1 MAPEDWLQ
9 AEMQGEI
16 VALVHSHPGGLPW
29 LSEADRRLQVQS
41 DLPWWLVCRGAIHK
55 FRCVPHLTGRRFEH
69 GVTDCYTLFRDAYH
83 LAGIEMPDFHRGDD
97 WWRNGQN
104 LYLDN
109 MEATGFYRVALT
121 EAQPGDVLLCCFGSS
136 VPNHAAIYCGDGELL
151 HHIPEQLSKRERYT
165 DKWQRRTHSLW
176 RHREWHASAFT
187 GICNDFS
194 RRIDL
199 RVKTGA
205 EAIRAL
211 ATQLP
216 AFRQK
221 LSDGWYQVRIA
232 GRDVSTSGLTAQLHE
247 TLPDGAV
254 IHIVPRVAG
263 AKSGGVFQIVLGAAA
278 IAGSFF
284 TAGATLAAWGAA
296 IGAGGMT
303 GILFSLGASMVL
315 GGVAQMLA
323 PKARTPRTQTT
334 DNGKQN
340 TYFSSLDNMVAQ
352 GNVMPVLYGE
362 MRVGS
367 RVVSQ
372 EISTADEGD
381 GGQVVVIGR

>member
-1 MAPEDWLQ
+1 MSWDLLRKFVNGKEAAKVADVIAKLTATQAFAAFILRDIGRWLVIFIRDRRTVITALIAAIGPGAGVGQHDTSRKNSAICFRRRGQYKGGTHRAQFAALLNAPAESCGFVVRAPEGERYFPGVNISGEPEDYFRMAPEDWLQ

-97 WWRNGQN
+97 WWRHGQN

-109 MEATGFYRVALT
+109 LEATGLYQVPLSA
-121 EAQPGDVLLCCFGSS
+121 AQPGDVLLCCFGSS

-187 GICNDFS
+187 GICND
-194 RRIDL
+194 L
-199 RVKTGA
+199 
-205 EAIRAL
+205 
-211 ATQLP
+211 
-216 AFRQK
+216 
-221 LSDGWYQVRIA
+221 
-232 GRDVSTSGLTAQLHE
+232 
-247 TLPDGAV
+247 
-254 IHIVPRVAG
+254 
-263 AKSGGVFQIVLGAAA
+263 AAA
-278 IAGSFF
+278 
-284 TAGATLAAWGAA
+284 
-296 IGAGGMT
+296 
-303 GILFSLGASMVL
+303 
-315 GGVAQMLA
+315 
-323 PKARTPRTQTT
+323 
-334 DNGKQN
+334 
-340 TYFSSLDNMVAQ
+340 
-352 GNVMPVLYGE
+352 
-362 MRVGS
+362 
-367 RVVSQ
+367 
-372 EISTADEGD
+372 STF
-381 GGQVVVIGR
+381 V